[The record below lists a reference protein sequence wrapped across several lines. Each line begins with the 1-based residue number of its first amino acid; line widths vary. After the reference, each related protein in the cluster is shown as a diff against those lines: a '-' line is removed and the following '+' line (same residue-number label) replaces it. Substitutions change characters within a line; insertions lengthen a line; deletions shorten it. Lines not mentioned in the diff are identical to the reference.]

1 MSVSTDQAPNPMVAV
16 NTDLATAL
24 DELKRT
30 HGAYEKAADYASGE
44 VSEVFASVRLR
55 RALRR
60 SGLTYQFNL
69 AKTPITAVV
78 ERLKI
83 TSITSEDETQKPLI
97 EQLWDDNKFSLQGTN
112 ILRKACTFG
121 DAYVLV
127 WPDDDATDSGEG
139 MSKRV
144 NMFFQ
149 DPRTCRVFYD
159 PENPL
164 RVAFG
169 VRKWK
174 DTSTTVDDPQAASED
189 KPLWRVDL
197 YYDDR
202 IEQFISRPGTNG
214 DKAEDYVPCYT
225 QDQDGDTDGPIGH
238 ILDNPYGMPIFHL
251 KTDADEYGEP
261 EHAGFYSTQDAIHKL
276 LLTHLSGVE
285 YQSFNQR
292 WALLNDDSDSSE
304 PADLSEGYF
313 AIDMQDI
320 GTTRNVN
327 GDAQS
332 QFQGGPDSVFVSN
345 GIKQFGQFDASD
357 PSVIFEPLKEYIA
370 LGALAT
376 TTPLYRF
383 QPGGQPPSGES
394 LKIMDKPFVFKVDN
408 RKLSFGQTLKDMYE
422 FGLKILGVAEP
433 AVVVNWAP
441 SETSDS
447 ISDWELAQAK
457 QASGIPAEVTWRE
470 NGYTDDQISEWELDG
485 EAALPQKVALLQQT
499 GAAVAQF
506 ATAVAAGIL
515 SPPQVQRVIS
525 KLIGDIADDDTTAT
539 PTSSA
544 EPVKPPEPVGPA
556 EPAE

>member
-1 MSVSTDQAPNPMVAV
+1 MQASNA
-16 NTDLATAL
+16 DLSTAL
-24 DELKRT
+24 KELKRT
-30 HGAYEKAADYASGE
+30 HGGYDKAEEYADGE
-44 VSEVFASVRLR
+44 VPEVFASVRLR

-127 WPDDDATDSGEG
+127 WPDDDQDVGDEG
-139 MSKRV
+139 GADEGVVKRV
-144 NMFFQ
+144 NIFFQ

-164 RVAFG
+164 RVAFA

-174 DTSTTVDDPQAASED
+174 DTSTTTDDPQAAGD
-189 KPLWRVDL
+189 NKPLWRVDL
-197 YYDDR
+197 YYQDR
-202 IEQFISRPGTNG
+202 IEQYISRPGTSG
-214 DKAEDYVPCYT
+214 DRPEDYVPCYT

-238 ILDNPYGMPIFHL
+238 VLDNPYGMPIFHL

-261 EHAGFYSTQDAIHKL
+261 EHAGFYSTQDAIHKM

-292 WALLNDDSDSSE
+292 WALLNEDSDSSE
-304 PADLSEGYF
+304 AADLSEGYF

-320 GTTRNVN
+320 GTTRNMN

-332 QFQGGPDSVFVSN
+332 QFQGGPDSVFMST

-357 PSVIFEPLKEYIA
+357 PKVIFEPLKEYIA
-370 LGALAT
+370 LGALST
-376 TTPLYRF
+376 CTPLYRF

-408 RKLSFGQTLKDMYE
+408 RKLSYGQTLKDIYE

-447 ISDWELAQAK
+447 VSDWELAQAK

-470 NGYTDDQISEWELDG
+470 NGYTEDQISEWETDG
-485 EAALPQKVALLQQT
+485 EAGLPQKVALLTQLGQ
-499 GAAVAQF
+499 AVASF
-506 ATAVAAGIL
+506 ATGVAAEIIT
-515 SPPQVQRVIS
+515 PEQVSRIIAKVM
-525 KLIGDIADDDTTAT
+525 GDVADDDTN
-539 PTSSA
+539 PD
-544 EPVKPPEPVGPA
+544 PA
-556 EPAE
+556 DD

>member
-1 MSVSTDQAPNPMVAV
+1 VSISTDEAPNQMVTV
-16 NTDLATAL
+16 NADLSTAL
-24 DELKRT
+24 TELKQH
-30 HGAYEKAADYASGE
+30 HGGYSKAEDYAAGE

-97 EQLWDDNKFSLQGTN
+97 EQLWNDNKFSMQGTN
-112 ILRKACTFG
+112 IMRKACTFG

-127 WPDDDATDSGEG
+127 WPDDEHDDEQDDSGVV
-139 MSKRV
+139 KRV
-144 NMFFQ
+144 NIFFQ

-164 RVAFG
+164 KVAFG

-174 DTSTTVDDPQAASED
+174 DTSSTAATDDTQAASEN

-202 IEQFISRPGTNG
+202 IEQYISRPGTNG
-214 DKAEDYVPCYT
+214 DKPEDYVPCYT

-238 ILDNPYGMPIFHL
+238 VLDNPYGMPIFHL

-261 EHAGFYSTQDAIHKL
+261 EHAGFYSTQDAILKL

-292 WALLNDDSDSSE
+292 WALMNDDSDSSE
-304 PADLSEGYF
+304 AADLSEGYF
-313 AIDMQDI
+313 AVDMQDI
-320 GTTRNVN
+320 GTTRNMN

-332 QFQGGPDSVFVSN
+332 QFQGGPDSLFMST

-357 PSVIFEPLKEYIA
+357 PSVIFDPLKEYIA
-370 LGALAT
+370 LGALT
-376 TTPLYRF
+376 TCTPLYRL

-408 RKLSFGQTLKDMYE
+408 RKLSFGQTLKDIYE
-422 FGLKILGVAEP
+422 FGLKILGIADP

-447 ISDWELAQAK
+447 LSDWELAQAK
-457 QASGIPAEVTWRE
+457 QAAGIPDEVTWRE
-470 NGYTDDQISEWELDG
+470 NGYTDDQISEWQQDG
-485 EAALPQKVALLQQT
+485 EAALPRKVALLQQA
-499 GAAVAQF
+499 GGAVASF

-515 SPPQVQRVIS
+515 SPEQVQVVIS
-525 KLIGDIADDDTTAT
+525 KLIGDISDDDTRN
-539 PTSSA
+539 PD
-544 EPVKPPEPVGPA
+544 
-556 EPAE
+556 